1 MLCTQCSKPIKPVVA
16 CDIDGTLGDYHGHF
30 VEFASKYLGRRLP
43 SVQNYLSNRR
53 FAEYLGISLPEYRT
67 IKLAYRQGGMKRSMP
82 IFLGAG
88 ALLRTIHEQGCEL
101 WLTTTR
107 PYLRLDNIDP
117 DTRFWLERHGI
128 TYDGLLYDEDK
139 YERLAENVDRQ
150 RVILVIDDL
159 PDQLTAASTYF
170 GHDRVALAANGHNAW
185 ISRSIRY
192 SHRQLERMVENRVGE
207 WKRRHAHEALVQA
220 LDASPEV

>member
-1 MLCTQCSKPIKPVVA
+1 MLCSQCSRPIKPVVA
-16 CDIDGTLGDYHGHF
+16 CDIDGTLGDYHTHF
-30 VEFASKYLGRRLP
+30 VNFAQHWLGRRLP

-82 IFLGAG
+82 MFLGSQS
-88 ALLRTIHEQGCEL
+88 LLGTIQEQGCEL

-128 TYDGLLYDEDK
+128 QYDGLLYDEDK
-139 YERLAENVDRQ
+139 YERLAENVDRE
-150 RVILVIDDL
+150 RIVLVIDDL

-170 GHDRVALAANGHNAW
+170 GHDRVALCANKHNEW
-185 ISRSIRY
+185 ISRSIRF
-192 SHRQLERMVENRVGE
+192 SHRALEKVIEEKVGQ
-207 WKRRHAHEALVQA
+207 WRRLHEHRA
-220 LDASPEV
+220 LDTPAEVV

>member
-1 MLCTQCSKPIKPVVA
+1 MLCTHCSAPVRPIVA

-30 VEFASKYLGRRLP
+30 VMFASHYLARRLKAAE
-43 SVQNYLSNRR
+43 NYRSNKK

-82 IFLGAG
+82 IFQGSQVLVK
-88 ALLRTIHEQGCEL
+88 TILEAGCEL

-128 TYDGLLYDEDK
+128 KYHGLLYDEDK
-139 YERLAENVDRQ
+139 YQVLAEMIDPG
-150 RVILVIDDL
+150 RVVLVIDDL
-159 PDQLTAASTYF
+159 VEQ
-170 GHDRVALAANGHNAW
+170 HVAAANHFGQDKAVLYANPHNEWMA
-185 ISRSIRY
+185 SVQRLSHSQLMNSIR
-192 SHRQLERMVENRVGE
+192 HRVGQWHIRNSDRE
-207 WKRRHAHEALVQA
+207 
-220 LDASPEV
+220 PESVA

>member
-1 MLCTQCSKPIKPVVA
+1 MLCSRCSKPIKPIVA
-16 CDIDGTLGDYHGHF
+16 VDIDGTLGDYHGHF
-30 VEFASKYLGRRLP
+30 VHFAQMYLGKKLP
-43 SVQNYLSNRR
+43 SARNYQSNRR

-82 IFLGAG
+82 IFPG
-88 ALLRTIHEQGCEL
+88 ALPLLRSIVESGCEL

-117 DTRFWLERHGI
+117 DTRFWLERHAI

-139 YERLAENVDRQ
+139 YHTLAQTVERD

-159 PDQLTAASTYF
+159 TEQAKAAVQYFGPDQAVLY
-170 GHDRVALAANGHNAW
+170 ANEHNAW
-185 ISRSIRY
+185 VGNVFRY
-192 SHRQLERMVENRVGE
+192 SHRQLEQLVERKLGQ
-207 WKRRHAHEALVQA
+207 WAQARSDTALA
-220 LDASPEV
+220 